1 MSNSQRYYWLKLKE
15 NFFED
20 DTISWIEEQ
29 ESGKDYILFYLK
41 LCLKSIKTDGRLIRT
56 IGNMIVS
63 YDIKKL
69 AEITNTDFDT
79 AVVAMELFKK
89 TGLAE
94 VLDSGEIYL
103 TKLDKMV
110 ASESE
115 STERVRR
122 HRNRTKSL
130 PLQCNA
136 NVTVDPLQCNANVTV
151 DPLQCNA
158 DVTVD
163 PLQCNADV
171 TVDPLQCNADE
182 VNSTID
188 SVDTVDTIKSINT
201 INNTGDYNIY
211 NNKHKYNNINNN
223 KYIYN
228 NSLNNSLSC
237 ANFNQSSHTEN
248 QSDLLFNRFWQS
260 YPRKVDKR
268 KAQKAFEKLKVTES
282 LLDKMLVQLER
293 AKKTKQWNDIQYIPY
308 PATWLNGKRWED
320 EIPDKDVLNDD
331 DTRRTDKPNS
341 TNPWNRGLVQ

>member
-29 ESGKDYILFYLK
+29 ESGKDYILFYLE

-136 NVTVDPLQCNANVTV
+136 NVTVDPLQCNA
-151 DPLQCNA
+151 
-158 DVTVD
+158 
-163 PLQCNADV
+163 DV

-211 NNKHKYNNINNN
+211 NNKHKYNNINKKNH
-223 KYIYN
+223 KLIFDY
-228 NSLNNSLSC
+228 L
-237 ANFNQSSHTEN
+237 FKSSYMPVC
-248 QSDLLFNRFWQS
+248 FG
-260 YPRKVDKR
+260 V
-268 KAQKAFEKLKVTES
+268 QK
-282 LLDKMLVQLER
+282 
-293 AKKTKQWNDIQYIPY
+293 
-308 PATWLNGKRWED
+308 
-320 EIPDKDVLNDD
+320 
-331 DTRRTDKPNS
+331 
-341 TNPWNRGLVQ
+341 